1 MTRSKFSLAKLQPL
15 GNKKPTQWNV
25 VYFIQ
30 LYNKLLTKNKENMD
44 IFKGLIATVYVIIWT
59 PQQSTAK
66 PSKQVFFSSF
76 LSDSSIAYN
85 TLTNWFHFGTTD
97 LTLFTLFWII
107 LSIWWHQRLLNI
119 RPDSIT
125 KSIMVQQQI
134 RFQRSRNKQL
144 PLRNYWYSLS
154 SFYTVQ
160 TIQRGALSK
169 LLTVVERETWH
180 GFGWTYL
187 VKAHNQF
194 SN

>member
-15 GNKKPTQWNV
+15 ENKKPTQWNV

-44 IFKGLIATVYVIIWT
+44 IFKGLIAIVYVIIWT

-76 LSDSSIAYN
+76 FSDSSIAYN
-85 TLTNWFHFGTTD
+85 ILTNWFHFGTTD

-134 RFQRSRNKQL
+134 HFQRSRNKQL
-144 PLRNYWYSLS
+144 YAYHSGIIDILCQV
-154 SFYTVQ
+154 FT
-160 TIQRGALSK
+160 LSK
-169 LLTVVERETWH
+169 PCREVLFQSFW
-180 GFGWTYL
+180 L
-187 VKAHNQF
+187 
-194 SN
+194 

>member
-15 GNKKPTQWNV
+15 ENKNPLSEMLCILFNYTINSSQR
-25 VYFIQ
+25 
-30 LYNKLLTKNKENMD
+30 TKKTWTSS
-44 IFKGLIATVYVIIWT
+44 KGLLQQYMWSIIWT

-76 LSDSSIAYN
+76 FSDSSIAYN
-85 TLTNWFHFGTTD
+85 ILTNWFHFGTTD

-107 LSIWWHQRLLNI
+107 LSIWWHQRLLTI

-144 PLRNYWYSLS
+144 YAYHSGIVGILCQV
-154 SFYTVQ
+154 FT
-160 TIQRGALSK
+160 LSK
-169 LLTVVERETWH
+169 PYREVLFQSCW
-180 GFGWTYL
+180 L
-187 VKAHNQF
+187 
-194 SN
+194 

>member
-15 GNKKPTQWNV
+15 EEKKPTQWNV

-44 IFKGLIATVYVIIWT
+44 IFKGLIAIVYVIIWT

-76 LSDSSIAYN
+76 FLIQAS
-85 TLTNWFHFGTTD
+85 LTTYLQID
-97 LTLFTLFWII
+97 LILELLTLHSLHFFLII

-144 PLRNYWYSLS
+144 YAYHSGIIDILCQV
-154 SFYTVQ
+154 FT
-160 TIQRGALSK
+160 LSK
-169 LLTVVERETWH
+169 PCREVLFQSFW
-180 GFGWTYL
+180 L
-187 VKAHNQF
+187 
-194 SN
+194 